1 MGGRLGSGPRG
12 GGTDVSVAYTLTA
25 LHAGAEGFVE
35 DFLEPEAYAR
45 MMEEWRAATSAAL
58 ARLA

>member
-1 MGGRLGSGPRG
+1 
-12 GGTDVSVAYTLTA
+12 VAYTLTA